1 MGRDAALTV
10 EQLATEVGLPT
21 STIRMY
27 QTKGLLHPPRRQGR
41 TARYDGTHVERLGLV
56 HRLQQRGFSLPAIAE
71 LIAARDLGARVGDVL
86 GLDGVGG
93 PDDWVPV
100 EVAALRAVVPARD
113 LRPAVVLRAA
123 RLDLLRWRRG
133 RPYTRRWVMD
143 AGLRMAGL
151 RVPVGEVL
159 SAFERLRATTT
170 TIATDFTAMFEHHL
184 WPSLADQAGNDDQL
198 DRVRALL
205 LELTETAQAVV
216 AGALRDAIR
225 DAAEGFAARHHL
237 LPDTGQASWV
247 DHAPPVL
254 AERLT
259 GPGEDEVPGEDEIQR
274 YFDDLGGDE
283 QPERRADETDHS
295 G

>member
-1 MGRDAALTV
+1 MGREAALTV
-10 EQLATEVGLPT
+10 EQLAAEAGLPT

-27 QTKGLLHPPRRQGR
+27 QTKGLLHPPRRRGR

-86 GLDGVGG
+86 GLDGAGG

-100 EVAALRAVVPARD
+100 RVSALRAAIPPGD
-113 LRPAVVLRAA
+113 LRPSLMLRAV
-123 RLDLLRWRRG
+123 RLDLVRWRRG

-143 AGLRMAGL
+143 AGLRMATL
-151 RVPVGEVL
+151 RVPSSEVL
-159 SAFERLRATTT
+159 AAFERLRSTTT
-170 TIATDFTAMFEHHL
+170 TIAGDFTALFEQHL
-184 WPSLADQAGNDDQL
+184 WPALADQAGHDDQL
-198 DRVRALL
+198 DRVRSML

-225 DAAEGFAARHHL
+225 DAADGFAARHHL
-237 LPDTGQASWV
+237 LPDHGRAAWV

-254 AERLT
+254 AERLSDAHR
-259 GPGEDEVPGEDEIQR
+259 DEVPGEDEIQR
-274 YFDDLGGDE
+274 YFDSPDGDD
-283 QPERRADETDHS
+283 QPEPTTVDS
-295 G
+295 PQG